1 VPCPPNPRASADFS
15 ISLAPSRRPKIAV
28 AADPAVLDII
38 REFDMI
44 RIARQLLAALALLPV
59 LAWAGPVD
67 LNTADAATLAR
78 ELKGIGPARA
88 EAIVAWREAH
98 GPFKSPEDLVK
109 VQGIGER
116 VLEDNRTLLTVSKPK
131 EAE

>member
-1 VPCPPNPRASADFS
+1 M
-15 ISLAPSRRPKIAV
+15 IAV
-28 AADPAVLDII
+28 AADPAVLNII

-44 RIARQLLAALALLPV
+44 RIARQLFAALALLPV

-116 VLEDNRTLLTVSKPK
+116 VLEDNRSLMTVSKPK